1 MNNNKKITPEELARQ
16 LEELSEDQ
24 FQKVVEYVSFLKYSS
39 RRATLAPMEERI
51 TELYRDFS
59 ERDRT
64 LANAGIVDYRD
75 MLRDED
81 EA

>member
-1 MNNNKKITPEELARQ
+1 MNNKNITPEELAAQ
-16 LEELSEDQ
+16 LKELSADQ
-24 FQKVVEYVSFLKYSS
+24 FQQVVEYVAFLRYSA

-64 LANAGIVDYRD
+64 LANAGVADYRD

-81 EA
+81 QA